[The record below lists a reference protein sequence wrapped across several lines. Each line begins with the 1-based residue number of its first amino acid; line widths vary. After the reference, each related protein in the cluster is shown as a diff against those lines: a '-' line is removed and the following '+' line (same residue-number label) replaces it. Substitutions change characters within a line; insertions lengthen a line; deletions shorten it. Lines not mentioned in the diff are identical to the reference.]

1 MALRPEWRSDPNGAP
16 TRMALRLLLA
26 DAVLYQIYPSEY
38 VDVVRDI
45 TEARQDGNQAIA
57 DHDLTF
63 LRSLLGRYYKK

>member
-1 MALRPEWRSDPNGAP
+1 
-16 TRMALRLLLA
+16 MALRLLLA